1 MNKDTMNKEDILED
15 AFETTEEVTEE
26 AVVEEVAD
34 ETSAEKS
41 AEEITE
47 ETSDETS
54 EKNEDKNE
62 DKKKGFF
69 GKDKKD
75 KKDEQIAE
83 LTDKHQRLMAEFQ
96 NFRNRTEKEKSAM
109 FEMGAKA
116 IIEKMLPVVDNFE
129 RGLAMMSEED
139 LESSVGQGMT
149 MIYKQF
155 TTTLEELGVE
165 VIEAQ
170 GCEFDPELHNVV
182 MHIESEELGENMVAV
197 ELQKGYKYHG
207 SVVRHSMVQVAN

>member
-170 GCEFDPELHNVV
+170 GCEFDPELHNAV